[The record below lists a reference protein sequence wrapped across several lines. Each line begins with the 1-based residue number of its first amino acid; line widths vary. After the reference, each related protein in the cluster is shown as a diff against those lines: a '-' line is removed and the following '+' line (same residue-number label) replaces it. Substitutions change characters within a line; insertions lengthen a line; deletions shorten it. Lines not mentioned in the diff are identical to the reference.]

1 MNRIMRHN
9 TLRCAM
15 LLALCA
21 LVFLFALHA
30 KTAVYN
36 GGAPAKVTPA
46 TASKLWLSGQ
56 KMEVRSVDSSAGVL
70 FWMMALCLF
79 GLCLQRESGVQSV
92 FLAPLPRN
100 LSLRYVQRFLRPPPI
115 QG

>member
-1 MNRIMRHN
+1 MRNN
-9 TLRCAM
+9 TLRLAM
-15 LLALCA
+15 LLTLCA

-36 GGAPAKVTPA
+36 GPGPAKVTPI

-56 KMEVRSVDSSAGVL
+56 KMEVRSVETSNAVL
-70 FWMMALCLF
+70 FWMAALCLF
-79 GLCLQRESGVQSV
+79 GLLLEREPLIQSA
-92 FLAPLPRN
+92 FKTPPPRGF
-100 LSLRYVQRFLRPPPI
+100 SLRYVRRFLRPPPA